1 MSTAILYTVDKKT
14 RRFEREEMPENRV
27 RKMNDV
33 ERIFDFM
40 LNGEDDYLGHASL
53 DIIDGSHL
61 CAWAAMPGW
70 VVAKSL
76 KPLI

>member
-40 LNGEDDYLGHASL
+40 LGGEDDYLVHASL
-53 DIIDGSHL
+53 DIIHGF
-61 CAWAAMPGW
+61 AVYRIIEKMR
-70 VVAKSL
+70 
-76 KPLI
+76 